1 MLVRIYRYLQ
11 KYRLTEY
18 IGIGIGWTHIGLEED
33 DVLELVW
40 GPDLE
45 SEDPRVEGQLGL
57 DVLCFLGGLHSL
69 VLPISLLV
77 NVVLDNVV
85 TGDDSWHVLS
95 VLLRL
100 GSLVN
105 LVNFVHDSSL
115 LSSCF

>member
-1 MLVRIYRYLQ
+1 MAFHHSLHVNV
-11 KYRLTEY
+11 
-18 IGIGIGWTHIGLEED
+18 LEEVD
-33 DVLELVW
+33 FLELVG

-45 SEDPRVEGQLGL
+45 SEGTLVDGKLGL
-57 DVLCFLGGLHSL
+57 SVLRRLGGLHCWVLL
-69 VLPISLLV
+69 VSLLV

>member
-1 MLVRIYRYLQ
+1 MAFHHSLHVNV
-11 KYRLTEY
+11 
-18 IGIGIGWTHIGLEED
+18 LEEV
-33 DVLELVW
+33 DVLELVG

-45 SEDPRVEGQLGL
+45 SEGTLVDGKLGL
-57 DVLCFLGGLHSL
+57 SVLRRLGGLHCW
-69 VLPISLLV
+69 VLLV

-105 LVNFVHDSSL
+105 LVNFVHDLSL